1 MCYTCRGKNVSRYIQ
16 MALPKD
22 PFMLLSYINTQLRD
36 KFSSL
41 SELAAALGADED
53 GIRDTLKNA
62 GFIYDSE
69 LNRFINAE

>member
-1 MCYTCRGKNVSRYIQ
+1 

-36 KFSSL
+36 NFSSL
-41 SELAAALGADED
+41 SELAASLGADED
-53 GIRDTLKNA
+53 GIKNTLKDA

-69 LNRFINAE
+69 LNRFVTTK